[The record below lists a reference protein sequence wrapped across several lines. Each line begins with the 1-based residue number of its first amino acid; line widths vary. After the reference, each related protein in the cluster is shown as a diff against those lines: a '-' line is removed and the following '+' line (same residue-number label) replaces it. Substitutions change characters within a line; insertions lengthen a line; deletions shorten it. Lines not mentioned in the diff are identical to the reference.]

1 LGVGIDKTTM
11 TEVIRHWQLSNFVRY
26 QLKPR
31 EFTSSTRP
39 VTAEKAAKFTSH
51 NKVVETVS
59 LDVLMAK
66 IVDGDTRAFENF
78 YRQLAPRIR
87 GFLRVLS
94 GDERVAEDVTQTTF
108 LKIFRARDTY
118 QLGAPVEPWVF
129 AIARRTLLDHRRA
142 RRRRP
147 EDLSVDGSVPE
158 RAVFEEAVEGFERL
172 DAGTLDALNA
182 GLQRLPDAQREAIML
197 LKVQGL
203 SVAEA
208 AQIAGV
214 APGALKVR
222 AHRAYEALRKAI
234 GIRKES

>member
-1 LGVGIDKTTM
+1 MI
-11 TEVIRHWQLSNFVRY
+11 EVIQRWQLCKFVRY
-26 QLKPR
+26 QPQPP
-31 EFTSSTRP
+31 EFTASTRP
-39 VTAEKAAKFTSH
+39 VTAEKTAKNTS
-51 NKVVETVS
+51 NNNFVETVS

-66 IVDGDTRAFENF
+66 IVGGDPRAFEAF

-108 LKIFRARDTY
+108 LKVFRARDTY
-118 QLGAPVEPWVF
+118 QIGAAVEPWVF

-158 RAVFEEAVEGFERL
+158 RAVFEETVEGFERL
-172 DAGTLDALNA
+172 DAGTLDALHV

-234 GIRKES
+234 GIRRES